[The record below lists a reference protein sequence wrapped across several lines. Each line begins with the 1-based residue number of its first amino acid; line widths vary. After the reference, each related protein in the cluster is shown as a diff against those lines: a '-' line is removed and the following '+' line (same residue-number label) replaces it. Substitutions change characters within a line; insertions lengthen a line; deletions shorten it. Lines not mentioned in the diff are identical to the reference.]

1 MRHADVVAGSAFR
14 MAVFAGLLFS
24 LALLSVGI
32 STYHLVRSALLEEL
46 EVQLVKELSLLRHTH
61 EEGGPGALADAVGQL
76 ENPAIAGDRF
86 AALYDGSGKKLAG
99 NINADAAP
107 NKLIARRTMIVVQN
121 AADERLFA
129 RSVIIENTKVV
140 IGRNT
145 HLLDETLAA
154 LMRALMAAGIAALAG
169 SLLLGWLL
177 SRRSLQQLER
187 IALTLEQVA
196 KGDTDARVLAGEGK
210 GQIDRISRL
219 IDASLERLSALM
231 QSTQNT
237 TRAIAHDLRS
247 PLNSAFILVREASES
262 PVNRQQLLRD
272 AEAALYNLGAIF
284 DTVLR
289 ISRLEASTDRS
300 AFSAVD
306 LREVIADVVAVF
318 EPAFTE
324 LGQTAVIKSVSS
336 PVTVFADEQMLKQ
349 LLTNLLQNFNRH
361 TPAGS
366 TVTIAVCR
374 LGTGGATLRVADN
387 GPGIPAAACEDMLKP
402 FRRLDASRSE
412 EGSGLG
418 LALARAIAIRHGAA
432 INLSNN
438 HPGLR
443 VDVRFPPP
451 PSNLSNL

>member
-14 MAVFAGLLFS
+14 MAVFAGLLFA
-24 LALLSVGI
+24 LVLLSVGI
-32 STYHLVRSALLEEL
+32 STYHLVRNALLEEL

-76 ENPAIAGDRF
+76 EDPAIAGDRF
-86 AALYDGSGKKLAG
+86 VALYDASGKKLAG

-107 NKLIARRTMIVVQN
+107 NKLIAQRTMIVVQN
-121 AADERLFA
+121 AADEKLFT
-129 RSVIIENTKVV
+129 RSVIIESKKVV

-154 LMRALMAAGIAALAG
+154 LMRALTTAGIAALAG

-187 IALTLEQVA
+187 IALTLEKIAQ
-196 KGDTDARVLAGEGK
+196 GDTDARVCAGDGD

-231 QSTQNT
+231 ESTQNT

-247 PLNSAFILVREASES
+247 PLNRAFILVREASENPS
-262 PVNRQQLLRD
+262 NRQQLLSD
-272 AEAALYNLGAIF
+272 AEAALYNLAAIF

-300 AFSAVD
+300 TFSAVD
-306 LREVIADVVAVF
+306 LREVTADVVAVF
-318 EPAFTE
+318 ESAFADQK
-324 LGQTAVIKSVSS
+324 QTAIIVGAAS
-336 PVTVFADEQMLKQ
+336 PVTVFVDEQMLKQ
-349 LLTNLLQNFNRH
+349 LLTNVLQNFNRH

-366 TVTIAVCR
+366 TVTLSVCR
-374 LGTGGATLRVADN
+374 LGTGAATLQVADD
-387 GPGIPAAACEDMLKP
+387 GPGIPDAVREDMLKP

-418 LALARAIAIRHGAA
+418 LALARAIAIRHGAT
-432 INLSNN
+432 ISLSNN

-443 VDVRFPPP
+443 VDVHFPPP
-451 PSNLSNL
+451 PPNLSNL